1 MHPKTAA
8 RQLALRALMRSES
21 NDMVAPDFRDLDAGV
36 RPFAREIYSG
46 TQRQRGR
53 LDWTLAPLLS
63 TPIVK
68 LDAPVRAALRLAAY
82 EKLVLNTP
90 PHGFV
95 GEYAGLMR
103 EERKESAVGFVNA
116 VARRIP
122 AQWRVAP
129 TDLPQQLAIEFSHP
143 QWLVQ
148 RYIKALG
155 GDEARQLLEANNTRA
170 PLCLRANTLK
180 ISRDELLERLP
191 GARRGCL
198 SPDAILLDG
207 GDPTQLPGWNE
218 GKFFVQDEAA
228 QLAAYYAAPPEGA
241 RVFDLAGAPGGKA
254 THCAQLMNN
263 RGRIECVDIAPGR
276 LKLVRENAARLG
288 ISIMR
293 VQIADARELGSDT
306 NSHVEPADLVMLD
319 APCLGTGT
327 LRRRPDAKWRKSPK
341 ALAELVE
348 LQRELLNAAA
358 KLVVPG
364 GALVYSTCSLEPEE
378 NAEQARAF
386 TERSGW
392 AIERAPAWMSEW
404 HTPEGWLQTWPHRQ
418 NSDGMFAAKWR
429 RPTE

>member
-21 NDMVAPDFRDLDAGV
+21 NDMVAPDFRDLDVGV

-53 LDWTLAPLLS
+53 IDWTLAPLLS
-63 TPIVK
+63 KPIVK
-68 LDAPVRAALRLAAY
+68 LDAPIRAALRLAAY
-82 EKLVLNTP
+82 EKLVLQTP

-103 EERKESAVGFVNA
+103 EERKDSAVGFVNA

-122 AQWRVAP
+122 AEWRVAP

-155 GDEARQLLEANNTRA
+155 ADETRQLLNANNQRA

-180 ISRDELLERLP
+180 ISRDELLKRLP
-191 GARRGCL
+191 NARAGTL
-198 SPDAILLDG
+198 APDAIMLDG
-207 GDPTQLPGWNE
+207 GDPTQLPGWND
-218 GKFFVQDEAA
+218 GDFFVQDEAA
-228 QLAAYYAAPPEGA
+228 QLVAHYATPLAGE
-241 RVFDLAGAPGGKA
+241 RVLDLAGAPGGKA

-263 RGRIECVDIAPGR
+263 RGQILCVDIALGR

-293 VQIADARELGSDT
+293 VQTADAREM
-306 NSHVEPADLVMLD
+306 NSHVEPADLVTLD

-327 LRRRPDAKWRKSPK
+327 LRRRPDAKWRKTPN

-348 LQRELLNAAA
+348 LQRELLDAAA
-358 KLVVPG
+358 KLVKPG

-378 NAEQARAF
+378 NADQARVF
-386 TERSGW
+386 TQRSGW
-392 AIERAPAWMSEW
+392 TIERAPDWMSDLQ
-404 HTPEGWLQTWPHRQ
+404 TPEGWLQTWPHRHG
-418 NSDGMFAAKWR
+418 SDGMFAAKWR
-429 RPTE
+429 RPAE